1 MPELH
6 QTSQASQT
14 LKPYKCFMNQ
24 QASSEIEKV
33 KQPPKQLTLML
44 LEDFEVD
51 REIYRRY
58 LKADLEHEYIFL
70 EPELA
75 EDTLAIPGADWANID
90 VVLLD
95 YQLPDMNGMDWLEQW
110 QQQHDGLDLPPV
122 IVLTGQGNENIAV
135 QFIKMGA
142 ADYIVK
148 SQLTPERLQLAV
160 ERAIAFKKL
169 QREKADLVERLIQRN
184 RELAQSNNLC
194 QIESAKKENLQQIL
208 QNVPL
213 VVYAK
218 EVNPDTKRSGEIWL
232 VNREWQK
239 IFNLSPAESIGKTD
253 REIFPSHIAQALEA
267 NDRRL
272 IESKQPLTTEEKVY
286 HADGRLHEYLS
297 FKFPVLDERDR
308 VVSIVGV
315 AKDITEDKQ
324 VRAALQSSKTR
335 FSSTFEQAAVGIAHV
350 APDGRWLRVNQKICE
365 ILGYSKSELLQKTF
379 QDITH
384 PQDLQLD
391 LKYVEQMLSGEIET
405 YSIEKRYIRQ
415 SGAVIWIN
423 LTVSLVRDSQGKPDY
438 FISVVE
444 DISDRHEL
452 RTSLQQSLWRLSTL
466 HQIDKAILEAK
477 EPQEIART
485 AIERI
490 EKFCYHQRIS
500 IVTFNYETET
510 ATILASKG
518 LAANLVKPG
527 TQTRLD
533 VWQELIDRVAVAP
546 HCEYHINYLSELERF
561 SHAIPD
567 LNQPGLECFV
577 AFPLIAGGNLL
588 GVLKIW
594 LESLWLAASEELKIV
609 GEISNSVAIAL
620 EQARLHRQTQN
631 YTYELEAKVAQ
642 RTQQLEEINRELK
655 AFTYTISHDLKAPLR
670 AIQGFATALQE
681 DYSDCLDNLG
691 TEYTNRLIYSAQH
704 MDLLI
709 QDLLTYSRL
718 SRSQIQLRSVNLS
731 NVVSRAI
738 TGLELEIEQAQVK
751 ISIAEPLGKML
762 GNSTIL
768 VQVMSN
774 LITNAIKFVAPE
786 KTPQVRIWTEVK
798 GDVVR
803 LWIEDNG
810 IGIKPEHQ
818 EKIYRVFER
827 LHGNESYRGTGI
839 GLAIVR
845 KGMERLSGRAGVES
859 DLNSGSRFW
868 IEGAVGK

>member
-1 MPELH
+1 MDR
-6 QTSQASQT
+6 QA
-14 LKPYKCFMNQ
+14 L
-24 QASSEIEKV
+24 SEIKKAEQ
-33 KQPPKQLTLML
+33 QPKPLTVML

-58 LKADLEHEYIFL
+58 LKADGEHKYIFL

-75 EDTLAIPGADWANID
+75 EETLAIQSSDWENID

-95 YQLPDMNGMDWLEQW
+95 YQLPDMNGMDWLERLH
-110 QQQHDGLDLPPV
+110 QQHDQLDLPPV
-122 IVLTGQGNENIAV
+122 IVLTGQGNENVAV

-148 SQLTPERLQLAV
+148 SQLTSERLQLAV

-169 QREKADLVERLIQRN
+169 QQEKADLIERLIQRN
-184 RELAQSNNLC
+184 RELARSNDLYRS
-194 QIESAKKENLQQIL
+194 ESAKKENLQQIL
-208 QNVPL
+208 QNIPL

-218 EVNPDTKRSGEIWL
+218 EVNPDTRRSGKIWL

-239 IFNLSPAESIGKTD
+239 IFNLSSAESIGKTD
-253 REIFPSHIAQALEA
+253 YEIFPSHISRALEA

-272 IESKQPLTTEEKVY
+272 IDSKQPLTTEERVY
-286 HADGRLHEYLS
+286 HADGQLHEYLS
-297 FKFPVLDERDR
+297 FKFPVFDDRDR

-324 VRAALQSSKTR
+324 IRAALQSSENK
-335 FSSTFEQAAVGIAHV
+335 FSNTFEQAAVGIAHV
-350 APDGRWLRVNQKICE
+350 VPDGKCLRVNQKICE
-365 ILGYSKSELLQKTF
+365 ILGYSKPDLLQKTF

-384 PQDLQLD
+384 PEDLQLD
-391 LKYVEQMLSGEIET
+391 LKYFEQILSGEIDT

-415 SGAVIWIN
+415 SGAVVWIN
-423 LTVSLVRDSQGKPDY
+423 LTVSLVRDSQGEPDY
-438 FISVVE
+438 FICVVE

-452 RTSLQQSLWRLSTL
+452 RTSLEQSLWRLSTL

-477 EPQEIART
+477 EPKEIART

-500 IVTFNYETET
+500 IVTFDYETET
-510 ATILASKG
+510 ATVLASKG
-518 LAANLVKPG
+518 LAANLVKSG
-527 TQTRLD
+527 TQTQLD

-577 AFPLIAGGNLL
+577 AFPLIAGGNLR

-594 LESLWLAASEELKIV
+594 LESLWLAASDELNIV
-609 GEISNSVAIAL
+609 GEIGNSVAIAL
-620 EQARLHRQTQN
+620 EQARLYRQTQN

-642 RTQQLEEINRELK
+642 RTEQLEEINRELK

-691 TEYTNRLIYSAQH
+691 TEYTNRLVSSAQH

-731 NVVSRAI
+731 NVVKKSIA
-738 TGLELEIEQAQVK
+738 GLEMEIEQVQAR
-751 ISIAEPLGKML
+751 ISIAEPLGKMQ
-762 GNSTIL
+762 GNLTIL
-768 VQVMSN
+768 VQVVSN
-774 LITNAIKFVAPE
+774 LITNAIKFVASE
-786 KTPQVRIWTEVK
+786 KQPQVRIWTEIK

-818 EKIYRVFER
+818 EQIYRVFER

-839 GLAIVR
+839 GLAIVK
-845 KGMERLSGRAGVES
+845 KGMERLHGRAGVES
-859 DLNSGSRFW
+859 NLNSGSRFW
-868 IEGAVGK
+868 IEGVVGK